1 MSPGAILLFPRC
13 RKDNESD
20 RALYSSSNLMDLLC
34 EDKTGRGG
42 SGTDSWNGMR
52 VFDKVRVGRGGMLGI

>member
-1 MSPGAILLFPRC
+1 MLFPRC
-13 RKDNESD
+13 RKDNDPD

-34 EDKTGRGG
+34 EDKTGRRG

-52 VFDKVRVGRGGMLGI
+52 GDQVFDKVRVGRGGMLGI

>member
-13 RKDNESD
+13 RKDNGPD
-20 RALYSSSNLMDLLC
+20 AALYSSSNLMDLLC